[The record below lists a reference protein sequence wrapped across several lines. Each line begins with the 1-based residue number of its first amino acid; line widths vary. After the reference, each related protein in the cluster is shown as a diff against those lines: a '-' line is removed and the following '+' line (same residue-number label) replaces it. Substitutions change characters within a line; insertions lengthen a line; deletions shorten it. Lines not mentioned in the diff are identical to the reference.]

1 MEIWELW
8 KKYYE
13 PFFRQNRLA
22 CIFYVL
28 ISVIIYYLQLLYF
41 PNIVTQSISQSTM
54 KKKKKRE
61 KKEKKEKKEKRRN
74 GRPLFIICLT
84 FVVIIILHF
93 IINQMEAYLPIR
105 HTQMV
110 RETIFGDT
118 LSSFQ
123 TGFENL
129 SIGIYMSRYNVLP
142 REMRYLSETLMNIW
156 PAILMVLF
164 VSCFL
169 VYYDVFTGMVFLFL
183 HALMFYL
190 LFFSPWGKKCFDMA
204 RKRAELQ
211 LESTDEVSQQVMNI
225 DHIFINQQESHQKQ
239 THHEREEELLSIFY
253 ETANHT
259 NKMLTFLSFI
269 SVLAFSWVLY
279 RGFRLSFNREH
290 AFYHKEI
297 FTRLLL
303 TMCFFQNSVLK
314 LYPRLVS
321 LVQGFMTVQV
331 FVSAIEMKK
340 KDKDEQ
346 GEKGEK
352 EEKDEKEEKEEKDEK
367 GEMTSFPILLSNNFD
382 NFDNFD
388 IQIENLT
395 FSYPSTTR
403 LILKNWSMNIPQGS
417 RVLLRG
423 PSGSG
428 KSTLMKLMI
437 RFYEVEKNSQD
448 GKYPIRIGGIE
459 LDKIP
464 VEELRRYVK
473 YIPQTTHLLNES
485 IVENILFGSTTYTE
499 RQVVEMV
506 EKYKLERILGKDL
519 NKLCGAEGKNI
530 SLGMQKVII
539 LLRGLLQH
547 STTTIYL
554 MDEPFAGLDDLTR
567 ESIVD
572 LWENLLTP
580 QHTLII
586 SNHVPLSRRIQ
597 QTFTHTMDFQI

>member
-1 MEIWELW
+1 M
-8 KKYYE
+8 KKNKKQNKQNKQNKQK
-13 PFFRQNRLA
+13 RQNK
-22 CIFYVL
+22 
-28 ISVIIYYLQLLYF
+28 Q
-41 PNIVTQSISQSTM
+41 N
-54 KKKKKRE
+54 
-61 KKEKKEKKEKRRN
+61 KEKRRRN

-93 IINQMEAYLPIR
+93 IINQLEAYLPIR

-123 TGFENL
+123 TGFQNL

-156 PAILMVLF
+156 PAILMVIF

-169 VYYDVFTGMVFLFL
+169 IYYDVFTGIVFLIL
-183 HALMFYL
+183 HGLMFYI

-211 LESTDEVSQQVMNI
+211 LESTDEVSQKVMNI

-239 THHEREEELLSIFY
+239 AHHEREEELLSIFY
-253 ETANHT
+253 QTANHT

-279 RGFRLSFNREH
+279 RGYRLSSNREH
-290 AFYHKEI
+290 AFYHKEV

-340 KDKDEQ
+340 EEKD
-346 GEKGEK
+346 
-352 EEKDEKEEKEEKDEK
+352 EKDEKEENIQKDGK
-367 GEMTSFPILLSNNFD
+367 GENMQKVEMTSSPILS
-382 NFDNFD
+382 DNFD

-403 LILKNWSMNIPQGS
+403 LILKNWSMNIPHGS

-437 RFYEVEKNSQD
+437 RFYEVEKKSQEE
-448 GKYPIRIGGIE
+448 KYPIRIGGIE
-459 LDKIP
+459 MDKIP
-464 VEELRRYVK
+464 LEELRRYVK

-530 SLGMQKVII
+530 SLGMQKVVI

-567 ESIVD
+567 ESMVD